1 VIETSAVS
9 KKLGERRRS
18 GAGIEVEEKTVAAQ
32 LSARRVR
39 IAAVAVLAGAALGA
53 VAPGADAGLL
63 PGSGCN
69 YPPATHPFAPWN
81 DGASYSLMQG
91 GSFENG
97 AQGWTLA
104 GGAAVVAGNESFH
117 TAGSADSHSLSI
129 PAASVAVTPPFC
141 VNLTRPT
148 FRFFVANSGSSSS
161 RLRVKVVFRSLLG
174 ILGILDGGTI
184 SAGSSWQPSPV
195 LLATLNAPLGSNSVQ
210 FTFVPSDLAGS
221 WRIDDVYVDPWVDR
235 G

>member
-1 VIETSAVS
+1 MANRGTARRLRCALLGALALLAVGSAAPAS
-9 KKLGERRRS
+9 N
-18 GAGIEVEEKTVAAQ
+18 AGI
-32 LSARRVR
+32 
-39 IAAVAVLAGAALGA
+39 
-53 VAPGADAGLL
+53 L

-69 YPPATHPFAPWN
+69 YPPAIHPFVPWS
-81 DGASYSLMQG
+81 DFASYALMQG

-117 TAGSADSHSLSI
+117 TAGSADAHSLSI

-184 SAGSSWQPSPV
+184 SSGSSWQPSPV
-195 LLATLNAPLGSNSVQ
+195 LLSTLNAPLGTNSVQ
-210 FTFVPSDLAGS
+210 FTFVPSDTAGS
-221 WRIDDVYVDPWVDR
+221 WRIDDVFVDPWVDR